1 MYRCKMEVS
10 VKKKQICEGF
20 VEYVDFPNKA
30 VVTTKE
36 TDADGKEK
44 EYKVNDYENSHYRSC
59 RLHRFGSCT

>member
-1 MYRCKMEVS
+1 M
-10 VKKKQICEGF
+10 KKKQICEGF

-44 EYKVNDYENSHYRSC
+44 EYKIVVKGA
-59 RLHRFGSCT
+59 LPGQTVKFVVTLFTLFLK

>member
-1 MYRCKMEVS
+1 M
-10 VKKKQICEGF
+10 KKKQICEGF

-44 EYKVNDYENSHYRSC
+44 EYKVVVKGARIKQSAGNNHGTQ
-59 RLHRFGSCT
+59 L